1 LTNSNDNAEQVSPS
15 KWPSLKLRWYESWIT
30 RAAIAASLILFAAVL
45 TSGIFLF
52 QSLTFVADLVH
63 DQEIEE
69 VLAQHLTSIKQVHS
83 LQQELV
89 IEKLKPLVRI
99 WQAGSSKPLEK
110 EQIIEWFTTAK
121 IQFFAPI
128 RKIILTASPDNENGV
143 STEES
148 LKWIDRHRLKIFNY
162 TAEFPKGPIYQD
174 FKLAEETRRR
184 YQLVGAKIEESK
196 PRIFRDN
203 GIVLLVSA
211 FLLASIFILSAQRFK
226 RAIETVISGFTN
238 WAEKDPNFRFGSHY
252 RGELKLVTA
261 NFNAMADEVEA
272 NRQKS
277 LYLEKI
283 ASWQIIA
290 RKLAHEIKNPLT
302 PIQMMVSQLKRKY
315 KGDDPD
321 FTKLLANAQQIIT
334 EEISGLRR
342 MVDNFSNF
350 AQLPQPSPK
359 AQDLGNIC
367 SHVVELQKNAF
378 PQHNITFDP
387 GQAPVNAKVDDDLI
401 RQVVLNLI
409 KNAAEACGETP
420 CEIKVVTSESNSA
433 SYIKVIDNGPGVPE
447 DIQAR
452 IFEAYFTTK
461 HTGPTAGMGLGLA
474 VCQKIIL
481 DHGGK
486 MTLSSTPGNTTFT
499 ISLTK
504 R

>member
-277 LYLEKI
+277 LYLE
-283 ASWQIIA
+283 
-290 RKLAHEIKNPLT
+290 N
-302 PIQMMVSQLKRKY
+302 
-315 KGDDPD
+315 
-321 FTKLLANAQQIIT
+321 LLMK
-334 EEISGLRR
+334 SR
-342 MVDNFSNF
+342 
-350 AQLPQPSPK
+350 
-359 AQDLGNIC
+359 
-367 SHVVELQKNAF
+367 
-378 PQHNITFDP
+378 
-387 GQAPVNAKVDDDLI
+387 
-401 RQVVLNLI
+401 
-409 KNAAEACGETP
+409 
-420 CEIKVVTSESNSA
+420 
-433 SYIKVIDNGPGVPE
+433 
-447 DIQAR
+447 
-452 IFEAYFTTK
+452 
-461 HTGPTAGMGLGLA
+461 
-474 VCQKIIL
+474 
-481 DHGGK
+481 
-486 MTLSSTPGNTTFT
+486 TL
-499 ISLTK
+499 
-504 R
+504 